1 MGLSEAQKML
11 LEYLKSIK
19 MEEELIIATMILV
32 KEPSQTEKLID
43 YIVDN
48 QKTVTPDK
56 ILHKALKIS
65 QE

>member
-11 LEYLKSIK
+11 LEYLKSIR
-19 MEEELIIATMILV
+19 MEEELIIATMLAV
-32 KEPSQTEKLID
+32 QEPNQTDKLID